1 MAEET
6 FEYPVY
12 VSRESGNSK
21 PLLLFS
27 AKATEIDRW
36 VGVPQRRRLSDS
48 ETVGWQREENI
59 ARLRELAQFFSDER
73 NVVQNPLLGAL
84 QDPLAVDFKE
94 DPARPNFGHL
104 TIRAQPAD
112 SLTLLDA
119 LERVCQRLEQRVPAL
134 QEHPLDQDRRR
145 AILDQAREQNEG
157 WRAYFPD
164 EEEDVDQEES
174 MSENLSATPEAEEQ
188 PVDLTSV
195 LLVEETQILDF
206 YQELKVRASILQEML
221 PEQRPDTLVGFN
233 IDAMLSYLRPVV
245 LVDGQHRLHGAVYAA
260 QNFAGT
266 QEGMDLAAEEINR
279 GVDPDLANRS
289 VLESKARSLPISLLL
304 DPSPSEHVF
313 QFVVVNQK
321 ATPMQPALLGTI
333 VSTSLSKEETDPVAD
348 RLRRAGIPFDDS
360 QAVAFMTRSTDSPFK
375 GLVQTGIGGD
385 VSGLLNWTVL
395 KSLTAI
401 FRELKGGKLFGQS
414 VDFADLWR
422 RRLLEDS
429 SLVSAGQTIEEKQ
442 RIWQAVDGPWRDV
455 AIRFFWGIR
464 TRFGDDD
471 PNAHNAWGNTK
482 SNLYNKIHLTILSA
496 DYFQF
501 LTDRDITLN
510 SVDDVTET
518 MDSWLQGVNPQYF
531 NRDWRVGLKK
541 DEKAV
546 RERWAKVWVDYRKD
560 PERLPRVE
568 NYKP

>member
-1 MAEET
+1 MTEEI

-12 VSRESGNSK
+12 VSRESGTSK

-27 AKATEIDRW
+27 AKATDIDRW

-48 ETVGWQREENI
+48 ETVGWQREESR
-59 ARLRELAQFFSDER
+59 ARLRELAHFFSDER

-84 QDPLAVDFKE
+84 QDPLAVTFVE
-94 DPARPNFGHL
+94 DPQHPNFGHL
-104 TIRAQPAD
+104 TIRSRSVD
-112 SLTLLDA
+112 GLTLLDA
-119 LERVCQRLEQRVPAL
+119 LERVCHRLEERVPAL
-134 QEHPLDQDRRR
+134 REHPLDLDRRR
-145 AILDQAREQNEG
+145 AILDQARDQNEG
-157 WRAYFPD
+157 WHTQFSD
-164 EEEDVDQEES
+164 EEDTDQEELAPEDLS
-174 MSENLSATPEAEEQ
+174 SDSETVEQ
-188 PVDLTSV
+188 SVDLTSV

-206 YQELKVRASILQEML
+206 YQELKIRASILREMV
-221 PEQRPDTLVGFN
+221 PEQRPDTLAGFS
-233 IDAMLSYLRPVV
+233 IDAMLSYLRPIV

-260 QNFAGT
+260 QNFTRT
-266 QEGMDLAAEEINR
+266 QEGMELAAEGINR
-279 GVDPDLANRS
+279 GEDPDLTNRK
-289 VLESKARSLPISLLL
+289 VLELKARSLPISLLL

-333 VSTSLSKEETDPVAD
+333 VSTSLSKEETEPVAD

-360 QAVAFMTRSTDSPFK
+360 QAVAYMTRSSDSPFK

-385 VSGLLNWTVL
+385 ASGLLKWTVL

-422 RRLLEDS
+422 RKLLEDS
-429 SLVSAGQTIEEKQ
+429 EFVSAGQTLESKQ
-442 RIWQAVDGPWRDV
+442 IIWQAADGPWRDV
-455 AIRFFWGIR
+455 AIKFFWEIR

-471 PNAHNAWGNTK
+471 QNSHNAWGNTN

-501 LTDRDITLN
+501 LTDRDLTLS
-510 SVDDVTET
+510 SVADVTET
-518 MDSWLQGVNPQYF
+518 MDSWLQGVNLQYF

-541 DEKAV
+541 DQKAV
-546 RERWAKVWVDYRKD
+546 RERWAKVWVEYRKD

>member
-1 MAEET
+1 MTDET

-12 VSRESGNSK
+12 VSRESGDSK

-48 ETVGWQREENI
+48 ETVGWQREESRT
-59 ARLRELAQFFSDER
+59 RLNELAQFFSDER

-84 QDPLAVDFKE
+84 QDPLAVVFTE
-94 DPARPNFGHL
+94 DPTHPNFGHL
-104 TIRAQPAD
+104 TIRTKPVE
-112 SLTLLDA
+112 SITLLDA
-119 LERVCQRLEQRVPAL
+119 LMHVCQRLEERVPTL
-134 QEHPLDQDRRR
+134 REHPLDPERRR
-145 AILDQAREQNEG
+145 AILDKAREQNEE
-157 WRAYFPD
+157 WHTHFPD
-164 EEEDVDQEES
+164 EEDADQEES
-174 MSENLSATPEAEEQ
+174 TSESFSSDPEVDEQ
-188 PVDLTSV
+188 SVDLASA
-195 LLVEETQILDF
+195 LLIEETQILDF
-206 YQELKVRASILQEML
+206 YQELKVRASILQEMA
-221 PEQRPDTLVGFN
+221 PEQRPDTLIGFD

-245 LVDGQHRLHGAVYAA
+245 LVDGQHRLHGAVRAA
-260 QNFAGT
+260 QDFART
-266 QEGMDLAAEEINR
+266 QEGMNLAADEINR
-279 GVDPDLANRS
+279 GVDSDLANRK

-304 DPSPSEHVF
+304 DSSPSEHVF

-333 VSTSLSKEETDPVAD
+333 VSTSLSKEETEPVAD

-360 QAVAFMTRSTDSPFK
+360 HAVAYMTRSSDSPFK

-385 VSGLLNWTVL
+385 ASGLLKWTVL

-401 FRELKGGKLFGQS
+401 FRELKGGKLFGQN

-422 RRLLEDS
+422 RKLLENS
-429 SLVSAGQTIEEKQ
+429 SLVSAGQTTEEKQ
-442 RIWQAVDGPWRDV
+442 KIWQAADGPWRDV
-455 AIRFFWGIR
+455 AIRFFWEIR

-471 PNAHNAWGNTK
+471 PNSHNAWGNTD

-510 SVDDVTET
+510 SIEDVTET
-518 MDSWLQGVNPQYF
+518 MNSWLQGVNLQYF
-531 NRDWRVGLKK
+531 NRSWNVGLKK
-541 DEKAV
+541 DQKAV
-546 RERWAKVWVDYRKD
+546 RERWAKVWVEYRKD